1 MKKIRVCIAQML
13 VEFSKPEKNLQRAK
27 NTIQESSKKDCSVV
41 LLPETMDIG
50 WTNRDALNLRNLSR
64 GSILIF

>member
-1 MKKIRVCIAQML
+1 M
-13 VEFSKPEKNLQRAK
+13 
-27 NTIQESSKKDCSVV
+27 IQESSKKDCSVV

-50 WTNRDALNLRNLSR
+50 WTNRDALNLRNLSQ